1 MMRTLRIMVLV
12 GLVVKAILLGTI
24 AFAERPSTRAE
35 PPSPSATAAQEAKA
49 AGVTSELFEK
59 SRGFRDLLEA
69 ARRRGTELDSREQ
82 AVTAREAALKSLEAT
97 VTAEVARLEKIGPT
111 RGATPAPTAAAGA
124 AAGAAPAPTA
134 TATGGA
140 EPTTRPCDVAI
151 TKIYASMKPEEA
163 AAIIDRLDD
172 ATAANVFVCMKEKQI
187 GAIMAAMKPDR
198 AVALTHALGG
208 GAAEKTTQQ

>member
-24 AFAERPSTRAE
+24 AFAERPSTHAE
-35 PPSPSATAAQEAKA
+35 PPSPSATAAQEAKTG
-49 AGVTSELFEK
+49 GVTSELFEK

-69 ARRRGTELDSREQ
+69 ARRRGSELDTREQ
-82 AVTAREAALKSLEAT
+82 AVTAREATLKSLEAT
-97 VTAEVARLEKIGPT
+97 VTAEVARLEKAGPT
-111 RGATPAPTAAAGA
+111 RGAAPALAVAGA
-124 AAGAAPAPTA
+124 AAAAAPGPTA

-140 EPTTRPCDVAI
+140 EPTNRPCDVAL

>member
-24 AFAERPSTRAE
+24 AFAERPSTHAE
-35 PPSPSATAAQEAKA
+35 PPSPSATAAQEAKTG
-49 AGVTSELFEK
+49 GVTSELFEK

-69 ARRRGTELDSREQ
+69 ARRRGSELDTREQ
-82 AVTAREAALKSLEAT
+82 AVTAREATLKSLEAT
-97 VTAEVARLEKIGPT
+97 VTAEVARLEKAGPT
-111 RGATPAPTAAAGA
+111 RGA
-124 AAGAAPAPTA
+124 APAPAAPGPTA
-134 TATGGA
+134 TVTGGA
-140 EPTTRPCDVAI
+140 EPTNRPCDVAL